1 MFLSG
6 ARLGADQ
13 LQKFAF
19 HYTIVFRRGKSRIE
33 IHPKLPRPLA
43 KFDFFRYTGCIET
56 VYNRTNKPVLEG
68 PVANMYLHPECP
80 WILITCCW
88 SGKIC
93 FWDLKAQR
101 LLRVYVVNVVSEID

>member
-1 MFLSG
+1 MKLSNCLWSIDDASIITSSWLKRVEKG
-6 ARLGADQ
+6 VP
-13 LQKFAF
+13 
-19 HYTIVFRRGKSRIE
+19 VFEVDIKVWNVS
-33 IHPKLPRPLA
+33 
-43 KFDFFRYTGCIET
+43 TGCIET
-56 VYNRTNKPVLEG
+56 VYNRTDKPVLEG

-101 LLRVYVVNVVSEID
+101 LLRVYVVNVVFEID